1 MSAIAI
7 VYFSGYGHTA
17 RLAEAVREGAQS
29 VPGSRVSVHAI
40 DPQGELPGSA
50 WKALEE
56 ADAIVYGSPTYMG
69 GPAGSSRSSPMPPP
83 SPGSS
88 SAGRTRWLPVSPIP
102 PR

>member
-40 DPQGELPGSA
+40 DPQGELPLS
-50 WKALEE
+50 L
-56 ADAIVYGSPTYMG
+56 IH
-69 GPAGSSRSSPMPPP
+69 
-83 SPGSS
+83 
-88 SAGRTRWLPVSPIP
+88 I
-102 PR
+102 